1 MDLANYS
8 YLMLTLLVP
17 RICVGGSGWSGSF
30 GLADIKLEVEGAAVT
45 KDILLGERAERDPA
59 GLLIESH

>member
-17 RICVGGSGWSGSF
+17 RICVGGSGWNGSF

-45 KDILLGERAERDPA
+45 KEILLGERERERP
-59 GLLIESH
+59 SRVVN